1 MTDQQINDMNQ
12 RIREADFSAD
22 DLLKILESPFSE
34 QLFRTLA
41 HKRLSATL
49 LPNPMPARDMPVG
62 QSCMLIGQIAN
73 TGRNVGLFIMRVDG
87 SVARRPAGLRR
98 LTAGLISTRCQAQL
112 FDSALVAYVGSE
124 GAEWRLSFI
133 TNIDGKATAPR
144 RFSFVLG
151 RPGTCRTAT
160 ERLWSVMQKKSASF
174 DSLLEAFSV
183 ENLTKE
189 FYAEISDWYAFAMD
203 RASFPNDLRVMTDDQ
218 AHNAESLVRLV
229 TRMMF
234 VWFLKEKGL
243 VPEMLFDKKWLT
255 EHINAGILQT
265 DTTAVYHPGLD
276 KCADNRRGSL
286 YYRLVLQNL
295 FFATLNCPIEARG
308 FTEPAGFKGI
318 RPTYSVNLLYRYRED
333 LKDVQAFLDVMKRVP
348 FVNGGLFDCLDHKTD
363 DTQMYPDGF
372 SERTKSRE
380 QLHIPDG
387 LFFGEHTGAGNKTVY
402 GLVDILQRYHFTVEE
417 NTPMDQDVSLD
428 PELLG
433 SVFENLLAAYNPETK
448 KTARANSGSFYTP
461 RSIVD
466 YMVRE
471 SLVEALALKVDK
483 TITEDDLRLLFDA
496 GTEETPD
503 GLKGHEEEIIKHI
516 YALKILDPAC
526 GSGAFPMGVLQ
537 MMVHALGLLDPDN
550 KRWRKIIEEKSKKDI
565 EKLSKE
571 YDDNLNQLNDELKER
586 QESLS
591 KLKINIDLDAK
602 AKVDSIEPLKKQLA
616 EAKECMEA
624 IDKKDHLK
632 WLMAKQKLEDITEK
646 LKNASKGTSL
656 SPIDTLA
663 NSIKERQLN
672 YDKVKLENDDKKK
685 ALKEEL
691 AKRLAKIE
699 ADFAQSNIESNYLRK
714 LYIIERQIFGSDIQ
728 PIAIQITKLRCF
740 ITLTADQRVTKPED
754 FKTLPNIDIHFVAA
768 DSLGKVKTASA
779 GNAFDEIYKEAAGK
793 LKDTGRQL
801 FYATQKK
808 AKKKLQDGY
817 TEQYREFTDR
827 MHDAGIVDQAGRDN
841 LLKWYPFDQNLHAPF
856 FNPEIMFGLKDGFDI
871 VIGNPP
877 YVQIKKGIYSVED
890 YPYAEGKDPG
900 KQNLYKMFVELGYN
914 MAKPDGVV
922 CLIVQSS
929 LMCDMSASATRELLM
944 TKTRMK
950 CCIEF
955 PKKAPTPAGQVF
967 KNVLQG
973 TCIVLFVKDI
983 PNERTCYF
991 ISVKNDCTTLP
1002 NMIKEQVNQFE
1013 IFNYYQNRHEIPLIK
1028 PGEMEVI
1035 TAVKRTERTLKQMI
1049 TGSLQGNINT
1059 IYLDRIQSNTP
1070 QGYKIAKGENV
1081 HRYYMDGNY
1090 MEGKNSQEV
1099 IEMSGYNAKQGAV
1112 VVSQNITGTTDLHR
1126 IHASVAECKK
1136 TRIVFLD
1143 SVNISCLP
1151 NPRTAHFVVG
1161 LLNSKLLDWLFRKT
1175 STNNHVNMYELE
1187 DLPIA
1192 EATPEQEQGIVDRV
1206 EAIETLK
1213 AIDHDFDTPALEDE
1227 IDKIVYELYGLT
1239 EVQQAVV
1246 EEAYTAQAKAKTKK
1260 K

>member
-1 MTDQQINDMNQ
+1 M
-12 RIREADFSAD
+12 
-22 DLLKILESPFSE
+22 
-34 QLFRTLA
+34 
-41 HKRLSATL
+41 
-49 LPNPMPARDMPVG
+49 
-62 QSCMLIGQIAN
+62 
-73 TGRNVGLFIMRVDG
+73 
-87 SVARRPAGLRR
+87 AGLEARK
-98 LTAGLISTRCQAQL
+98 
-112 FDSALVAYVGSE
+112 
-124 GAEWRLSFI
+124 I
-133 TNIDGKATAPR
+133 T
-144 RFSFVLG
+144 
-151 RPGTCRTAT
+151 
-160 ERLWSVMQKKSASF
+160 ASF
-174 DSLLEAFSV
+174 TAHLDILADLASKECHSFNELYDHWLETFSV
-183 ENLTKE
+183 DKLTSR
-189 FYAEISDWYAFAMD
+189 FYAEIYNWYAFAMD
-203 RASFPNDLRVMTDDQ
+203 RASFPNDLTTMDDDVK
-218 AHNAESLVRLV
+218 HNSESLVRLI

-234 VWFLKEKGL
+234 VWFLGEKGL
-243 VPEMLFDKKWLT
+243 VPRDIFDPDWVGRNLIPDFKIEKELAPY
-255 EHINAGILQT
+255 E
-265 DTTAVYHPGLD
+265 PGPD
-276 KCADNRRGSL
+276 KCKENREGSR

-295 FFATLNCPIEARG
+295 FFATLNCPIYDDPEQGKLRRRFFRSYKGMSADRGVNTLWRYDDEFREGGAELWARLMN
-308 FTEPAGFKGI
+308 EH
-318 RPTYSVNLLYRYRED
+318 
-333 LKDVQAFLDVMKRVP
+333 VP
-348 FVNGGLFDCLDHKTD
+348 YVNGGLFDCLDNKRALADGDKHALFR
-363 DTQMYPDGF
+363 DGF
-372 SERTKSRE
+372 STNRESRS
-380 QLHIPDG
+380 QIHIPDE
-387 LFFGEHTGAGNKTVY
+387 LFFGTHKADLRAYYRTNKIKEAELDKYADVEVS
-402 GLVDILQRYHFTVEE
+402 GLIDIFKQYHFTVEE

-448 KTARANSGSFYTP
+448 KTARANSGTFYTP

-471 SLVEALALKVDK
+471 SLVEALACKVDK

-526 GSGAFPMGVLQ
+526 GSGAFPMGALQ

-591 KLKINIDLDAK
+591 KLKIDIDLDAK

-632 WLMAKQKLEDITEK
+632 WLMAKQKVEDITEK

-740 ITLTADQRVTKPED
+740 ITLTADQDVKKPED

-768 DSLGKVKTASA
+768 DSLGKVKTTTA
-779 GNAFDEIYKEAAGK
+779 GNDAFDEIYKESANR

-801 FYATQKK
+801 FYATRKK
-808 AKKKLQDGY
+808 AKEKLQDEY

-827 MHDAGIVDQAGRDN
+827 MHDAGIVDQAGQDN
-841 LLKWYPFDQNLHAPF
+841 LLKWDPFDQNLHAPF

-890 YPYAEGKDPG
+890 YPYSEGKDPG

-955 PKKAPTPAGQVF
+955 PQTPPNKGAKVF
-967 KNVLQG
+967 KSVAQG
-973 TCIVLFVKDI
+973 TCIVLFSNKL
-983 PNERTCYF
+983 PEEGHKFF
-991 ISVKNDCTTLP
+991 ISIDNDQSTIDHLEVE
-1002 NMIKEQVNQFE
+1002 NIKQQF
-1013 IFNYYQNRHEIPLIK
+1013 ILDFFKKRHEIPLIK
-1028 PGEMEVI
+1028 QGDIAVI
-1035 TAVKRTERTLKQMI
+1035 SSIKRTKRTLKQMI

-1081 HRYYMDGNY
+1081 NRYYMDGNY

-1099 IEMSGYNAKQGAV
+1099 IDMSNFNANQDAV
-1112 VVSQNITGTTDLHR
+1112 VVLQGIHATTAQRRLF
-1126 IHASVAECKK
+1126 ASVAECKK

-1143 SVNISCLP
+1143 SVKNLFLP
-1151 NPRTAHFVVG
+1151 NPRTARFVVG
-1161 LLNSKLLDWLFRKT
+1161 LLNSKLIDWLFRKT
-1175 STNNHVNMYELE
+1175 STNNNVNIYELE

-1192 EATPEQEQGIVDRV
+1192 QATPEQEQEIVDMV

-1213 AIDHDFDTPALEDE
+1213 AIDHDSDTSALEAE

-1239 EVQQAVV
+1239 DVQQTVV
-1246 EEAYTAQAKAKTKK
+1246 EKAYTAQAKAKTKK